1 MALRTYGPQ
10 TLNDG
15 WCEERAPALNGV
27 VADYGNREYGTT
39 FDDDFKKQKKQR
51 AMWQQ
56 TQAARRKKFGGGM
69 ISKDTIQRYQQV
81 ADSSA
86 IHAFKSKP
94 RGEQEVFYDET
105 THNEGFGKGS
115 VTLQEKN

>member
-1 MALRTYGPQ
+1 
-10 TLNDG
+10 
-15 WCEERAPALNGV
+15 
-27 VADYGNREYGTT
+27 
-39 FDDDFKKQKKQR
+39 
-51 AMWQQ
+51 
-56 TQAARRKKFGGGM
+56 M

-86 IHAFKSKP
+86 IQAFKSKP

-115 VTLQEKN
+115 KVTLQEKKIKRWALRKKGRGVTTKSKI

>member
-51 AMWQQ
+51 AMW
-56 TQAARRKKFGGGM
+56 
-69 ISKDTIQRYQQV
+69 
-81 ADSSA
+81 
-86 IHAFKSKP
+86 
-94 RGEQEVFYDET
+94 
-105 THNEGFGKGS
+105 
-115 VTLQEKN
+115 

>member
-51 AMWQQ
+51 AMCNVH
-56 TQAARRKKFGGGM
+56 K
-69 ISKDTIQRYQQV
+69 
-81 ADSSA
+81 
-86 IHAFKSKP
+86 
-94 RGEQEVFYDET
+94 
-105 THNEGFGKGS
+105 HNEGRNL
-115 VTLQEKN
+115 VVA